1 MLRNESTVQG
11 SDTTVMRN
19 VRQLVTKKN
28 HRIKLSRIASTK

>member
-19 VRQLVTKKN
+19 VRRLVTKKITALN
-28 HRIKLSRIASTK
+28 YRV